1 MRTVTAHFDRHTD
14 AKQAVEQLEKA
25 GFPGK
30 DISIISNK
38 NGEIEVEGESNAAK
52 GAGAGAGIGAVA
64 GGVGGLLTGLGLL
77 SIPGV
82 GPVVA
87 AGWLAT
93 TAAGAAAGAA
103 VGGAAGGII
112 GALQKAGVDE
122 KDANFS
128 AEYIRRGGSLVAL
141 NVKDERVAEANRI
154 LQNEKAVN
162 VNDRRRYY
170 EEQGWTRFDDTQAP
184 YTTEQIVE
192 ERKTYI
198 RPHQR

>member
-1 MRTVTAHFDRHTD
+1 MRTVTAHFDRYAD
-14 AKQAVEQLEKA
+14 AKHAVEQLEKA

-38 NGEIEVEGESNAAK
+38 NGEIEVENESNAGK
-52 GAGAGAGIGAVA
+52 DAGAGAGIGAVA

-87 AGWLAT
+87 AGWLAS
-93 TAAGAAAGAA
+93 TAAGAVAGAA

-128 AEYIRRGGSLVAL
+128 AEYLRRGGSLVAI
-141 NVKDERVAEANRI
+141 NVDEKRVAEADRI
-154 LQNEKAVN
+154 LQNEQAVN
-162 VNDRRRYY
+162 VNERRRYY
-170 EEQGWTRFDDTQAP
+170 AENGWAKFDETQAP
-184 YTTEQIVE
+184 YTTEQIIE
-192 ERKTYI
+192 ERKTYG
-198 RPHQR
+198 RPYQG